1 MSQMIFGKQRRYRR
15 DRNPA
20 PNPGAGRNMW
30 GGLCL
35 GRRPVHSLRG
45 GASMRAKLIIATVVA
60 SAVGLFAA
68 GMASGAFVAI
78 YRNALETTAQ
88 RSEVLKLSGKSCTRG
103 GGQTALKVTVGKLTE
118 ECAYRTPVI
127 GTDLDIAATGRILE
141 GTPAAVVKKSF
152 LGVQL
157 RAGGG
162 GKLEL
167 RVFPAQKKV
176 QIAKVTKEGIRFLG
190 IKKNVASLKEAMKPV
205 VLRLR
210 VVSGAAEAAGTCK
223 IGGYLGGE
231 LVVEAEDETCNE
243 LSGEFSTISAGAPN
257 NGVGLIAGFEAI
269 VVRTP
274 VRF

>member
-1 MSQMIFGKQRRYRR
+1 MK
-15 DRNPA
+15 
-20 PNPGAGRNMW
+20 
-30 GGLCL
+30 
-35 GRRPVHSLRG
+35 
-45 GASMRAKLIIATVVA
+45 AKLAIATV
-60 SAVGLFAA
+60 SLCAVGLVVA

-88 RSEVLKLSGKSCTRG
+88 RSEIIKVAGKDCSRG
-103 GGQTALKVTVGKLTE
+103 GGQTSLKITVGKLTE
-118 ECAYRTPVI
+118 ECAYRTPVV
-127 GTDLDIAATGRILE
+127 GSDLEIAATGRILA
-141 GTPAAVVKKSF
+141 GTPGAVVKKSF
-152 LGVQL
+152 LGLQL

-176 QIAKVTKEGIRFLG
+176 QIAKATEAGIKYLA
-190 IKKNVASLKEAMKPV
+190 IKKNIVALKEALKPV

-210 VVSGAAEAAGTCK
+210 VVGGSGESAGTCK
-223 IGGYLGGE
+223 IGGYLAGE
-231 LVVEAEDETCNE
+231 LVVEAEDPACSEV
-243 LSGEFSTISAGAPN
+243 SGEMTALSAGAPN